1 MNITLNTVF
10 DEQNQDRPY
19 RNDIAAD
26 LNVVLGSARSHK
38 ELLEESQD
46 IYGHLEGAI
55 DRHESAVINTV
66 QRVAEFENIKVKK

>member
-19 RNDIAAD
+19 RNEIAAD
-26 LNVVLGSARSHK
+26 LNVTIDVA
-38 ELLEESQD
+38 
-46 IYGHLEGAI
+46 GHFENGIDEAI
-55 DRHESAVINTV
+55 LRTV